1 MHKDTVTAPMEPFTQ
16 DEQTALFEKLDR
28 LSVAELE
35 SYIGSA
41 KNSMGNKALNATW
54 RPRIELALRRAEIV
68 HVREEA
74 AAALLAAEPPPVVPP
89 PAVKAKRTTKAQ
101 KAALAEQA
109 EQAEQGDK
117 AEAKSETESEAE
129 AEADEA

>member
-1 MHKDTVTAPMEPFTQ
+1 MHKDTVTAPMEPFTH
-16 DEQTALFEKLDR
+16 DEQTALFAKLDR

-41 KNSMGNKALNATW
+41 KNSLGNKALNATW

-68 HVREEA
+68 HIREEA

-89 PAVKAKRTTKAQ
+89 TPVKAKRTTKAQ
-101 KAALAEQA
+101 KAALAEK
-109 EQAEQGDK
+109 AEQGDK
-117 AEAKSETESEAE
+117 AEAESEAE